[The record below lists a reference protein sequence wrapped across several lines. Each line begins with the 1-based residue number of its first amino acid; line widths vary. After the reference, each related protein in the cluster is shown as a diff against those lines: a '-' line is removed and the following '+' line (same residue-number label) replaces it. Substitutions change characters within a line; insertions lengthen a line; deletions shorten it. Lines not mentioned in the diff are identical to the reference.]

1 MAGILYYQ
9 SIPTYNCICEQLC
22 MYVCVCVLVY
32 KIWIYHLI
40 TKYWLTLLGVDNYLT
55 RLYNEF
61 TISYIHRARRVYV
74 TIICVCTTLNRKWE
88 DTMICGPWFTWLWNL
103 LTAVY
108 PGGRS
113 KKKKRFVC
121 INTFYCHYYLFGV
134 FIAVFIIFY
143 YYCYY

>member
-9 SIPTYNCICEQLC
+9 SIHTYNCICEQLC

-61 TISYIHRARRVYV
+61 TILYIHRTRRVYV
-74 TIICVCTTLNRKWE
+74 TIICVYNVKQEMGRHDDLWSMVYMIVEFINGSLPWRKIKE
-88 DTMICGPWFTWLWNL
+88 KEEVCMYKYFL
-103 LTAVY
+103 L
-108 PGGRS
+108 S
-113 KKKKRFVC
+113 L
-121 INTFYCHYYLFGV
+121 LFIAV
-134 FIAVFIIFY
+134 FIDVFIIFY